1 MGLRSFELQSQE
13 HTDGEGGGWWGA
25 KRHRGYSSLM
35 KKNLGRKECLYNGG
49 EKGWARK
56 GAISFSLLKAL
67 GKRG

>member
-1 MGLRSFELQSQE
+1 MNFRVKSTQTGR
-13 HTDGEGGGWWGA
+13 GGGWWGA